1 MVKRQWHINL
11 FNMQPRKVCFCW
23 KIYYDFKN
31 KIYKHMTAVSK
42 MFILFILEDV
52 VDKYNNTY
60 HTTIEIKPIDVK
72 SGLLILMLKIQNLK
86 CYIFKV

>member
-1 MVKRQWHINL
+1 
-11 FNMQPRKVCFCW
+11 
-23 KIYYDFKN
+23 
-31 KIYKHMTAVSK
+31 MTAVSK
-42 MFILFILEDV
+42 MFILFILEDI

-60 HTTIEIKPIDVK
+60 HTTIEIKPINVK